1 MRTPPLLLEELLSG
15 GDLRSTGA
23 ADQAASAL
31 VSGNWT
37 SEEFF
42 GLIERAAPVVRM
54 RAADALEKATRSD
67 PTLIQA
73 SASRL
78 LRLLAQPQPK
88 EVRWHLLQMAPHG
101 GMRCKV

>member
-1 MRTPPLLLEELLSG
+1 MGARPLVLEELLSG
-15 GDLRSTGA
+15 GGLRSSGA
-23 ADQAASAL
+23 AGQAASAL
-31 VSGNWT
+31 LSGNWT

-42 GLIERAAPVVRM
+42 GLIKRAAPVVRM

-67 PTLIQA
+67 PTLIQE

-88 EVRWHLLQMAPHG
+88 EVRWHLLQMAPRG